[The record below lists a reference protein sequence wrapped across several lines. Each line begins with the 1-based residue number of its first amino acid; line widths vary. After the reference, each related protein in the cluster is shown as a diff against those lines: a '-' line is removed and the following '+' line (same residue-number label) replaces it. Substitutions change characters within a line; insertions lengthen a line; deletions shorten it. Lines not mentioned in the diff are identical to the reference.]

1 MKDGKLFGGEGWL
14 LVNDQRTVIDA
25 LLQTNMGWMR
35 VSKVLADQIKVPP
48 EFVFEE
54 KRTNK
59 TNCWINVPLPP

>member
-1 MKDGKLFGGEGWL
+1 
-14 LVNDQRTVIDA
+14 
-25 LLQTNMGWMR
+25 MGWMR